1 MLDINEV
8 SKATGMPAS
17 ALRFYEEKGLIK
29 SVGRK
34 GLRRLF
40 PDSVLEHLAVIS
52 LARDAGFSLAEI
64 RMVVPQSGKID
75 RLLLQAKADEIDQ
88 KIKKMVTMRKGL
100 IHAAACA
107 ASNHFECPK
116 FKRLLRIS
124 GKNSSKRKDTKNVRQ
139 A

>member
-1 MLDINEV
+1 MLDINQV
-8 SKATGMPAS
+8 SRAAGMPAS

-40 PDSVLEHLAVIS
+40 PDSVVERLAVIS

-64 RMVVPQSGKID
+64 RMVIPLGGKID
-75 RLLLQAKADEIDQ
+75 RSLLQAKADELDQ

-100 IHAAACA
+100 IHAVACTA
-107 ASNHFECPK
+107 PNHFECPK

-124 GKNSSKRKDTKNVRQ
+124 GKNPSKRRV
-139 A
+139 

>member
-8 SKATGMPAS
+8 YKRTGIAAS

-29 SVGRK
+29 SAGRR
-34 GLRRLF
+34 GLKRLF
-40 PDSVLEHLAVIS
+40 PESVLERLAVIS

-64 RMVVPQSGKID
+64 RMVIPYGKTID
-75 RLLLQAKADEIDQ
+75 RSLLQAKADELEQ

-100 IHAAACA
+100 IHAASCSAP
-107 ASNHFECPK
+107 NHFECPK

-124 GKNSSKRKDTKNVRQ
+124 LKSSSNRKSLQKI
-139 A
+139 